1 MTNTE
6 NGNGSRQV
14 TKSLFLWTIFLGSF
28 TGAIG
33 FLAICAVWLGGPFT
47 DQFLN
52 AHGVVATPPPEVLT
66 AKQLFLMNDLV
77 ENGTIVRT
85 DEIISTLV
93 SYYESVITVLVSVLG
108 VLGVLAFMYVKAVSI
123 EHAEREVGLITEKKM
138 SSYLESLKFN
148 DLISN
153 RAREHV
159 IVEIK
164 DEKDLL
170 ESYLDD
176 LETYRESRDKLEEKQ
191 KAILKR
197 LEVIEDKIATKDETE
212 QTDGETEITTQD

>member
-1 MTNTE
+1 MTTTT

-14 TKSLFLWTIFLGSF
+14 SKAVFLWTIFGGSL

-33 FLAICAVWLGGPFT
+33 FLAISAVWLGGPFT
-47 DQFLN
+47 EQFLN
-52 AHGVVATPPPEVLT
+52 AHGVIATPQPAELT

-123 EHAEREVGLITEKKM
+123 EHAEREVSLITEKK
-138 SSYLESLKFN
+138 
-148 DLISN
+148 
-153 RAREHV
+153 
-159 IVEIK
+159 
-164 DEKDLL
+164 
-170 ESYLDD
+170 
-176 LETYRESRDKLEEKQ
+176 
-191 KAILKR
+191 
-197 LEVIEDKIATKDETE
+197 
-212 QTDGETEITTQD
+212 